1 MTANNQYLSF
11 LRCTRWEHCTP
22 FLTYASQRVSK
33 RVYTAAQAM
42 AASLSKAVV
51 QKLEEEGKLLDS
63 DHVRNLFSSV
73 LEPAKE

>member
-1 MTANNQYLSF
+1 MAHRDTVLQFSG
-11 LRCTRWEHCTP
+11 
-22 FLTYASQRVSK
+22 LTYASQKVSQ